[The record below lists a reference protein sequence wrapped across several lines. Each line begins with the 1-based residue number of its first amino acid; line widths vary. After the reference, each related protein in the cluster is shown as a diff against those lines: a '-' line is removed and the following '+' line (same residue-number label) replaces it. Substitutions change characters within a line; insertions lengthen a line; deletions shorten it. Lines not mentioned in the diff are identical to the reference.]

1 MLQSHCKCTQSKVN
15 PVKVSWWSTFL
26 IVILPK
32 CPFCIMAYSSAI
44 TMCGGPAMYVSENNW
59 VSYMPI
65 ALALVVVLMIALKF
79 RDFRTYF
86 ALAFSLMGT
95 LLVILTHQTII
106 EAIFYY
112 LGTALLIFGIWT
124 NGSLF
129 SILGI
134 KSSKRSVIKV

>member
-1 MLQSHCKCTQSKVN
+1 MLQSHCKYTQSRVN

-26 IVILPK
+26 IVVLPK

-44 TMCGGPAMYVSENNW
+44 TMCGAPAIYVSENNW
-59 VSYMPI
+59 GSYIPI

-79 RDFRTYF
+79 RDIRTYF
-86 ALAFSLMGT
+86 ALAFSFTGT
-95 LLVILTHQTII
+95 LLVILTHQTLID
-106 EAIFYY
+106 AMFYY
-112 LGTALLIFGIWT
+112 TGTALLIFGIWT

-134 KSSKRSVIKV
+134 KSVKRFVTKI